1 MDMKATPWLA
11 DDTIA
16 RMTAWRR
23 DLHAHPETAYQEHR
37 TSDVVAN
44 ALQAMG
50 IEIHRGLAGTGVV
63 GTLKNGDGPSI
74 GLRADMDALD
84 MTELGEKPY
93 MSQNPGKMHGC
104 GHDGHT
110 SMLLGA
116 AEYLAKHRNF
126 RGTVHFIF
134 QPAEENEGGGKKMI
148 EEGLFDLFPCDSVY
162 GMHNMPSMPE
172 GVFGIRKGAIMACLD
187 TFEVV
192 ITGKGTHAAQPERGI
207 DPIVASSQLINALQT
222 ITSRRTSALDALVVT
237 VTQIHGGDTWNVIPE
252 TVTLRGTVRSFDAKV
267 RDRAEELFAK
277 VCGGVADTTD
287 TKIDVNYMRG
297 YPATV
302 NSPAEAIL
310 ATEVATSLV
319 GEDKVDPD
327 CVPNMASEDFAF
339 MLEAKPGAY
348 VFLGAGKE
356 PGKDA
361 PLHNPY
367 YDFNDDVLGLGARYW
382 VALAE
387 RVLKA

>member
-1 MDMKATPWLA
+1 MDMKALPWLA

-23 DLHAHPETAYQEHR
+23 DLHAHPETAYEEHR

-44 ALQAMG
+44 ALVAMG

-63 GTLKNGDGPSI
+63 GTLTNGEGPSI

-84 MTELGEKPY
+84 MTELGDKPY

-126 RGTVHFIF
+126 RGTVNFIF

-148 EEGLFDLFPCDSVY
+148 EEGLFEQFPCKAVY
-162 GMHNMPSMPE
+162 GMHNMPSMPA
-172 GVFGIRKGAIMACLD
+172 GTFGIRKGPIMACLD

-192 ITGKGTHAAQPERGI
+192 ITGAGTHAAQPERGI
-207 DPIVASSQLINALQT
+207 DPVVISAQLINALQT
-222 ITSRRTSALDALVVT
+222 IPSRRTSALDALVVT

-252 TVTLRGTVRSFDAKV
+252 TVVLRGTVRSFAPDV
-267 RDRAEELFAK
+267 RDNAQVQFEKICA
-277 VCGGVADTTD
+277 GVAAATD
-287 TKIDVNYMRG
+287 GKIAVNYMRG

-302 NSPAEAIL
+302 NDPAEAVM
-310 ATEVATSLV
+310 AAGVAVALV
-319 GEDKVDPD
+319 GEDKVDTETR
-327 CVPNMASEDFAF
+327 PNMASEDFAF
-339 MLEAKPGAY
+339 MLEACPGAY
-348 VFLGAGKE
+348 IFLGAGKTAS
-356 PGKDA
+356 DA

-367 YDFNDDVLGLGARYW
+367 YDFNDDMLGLGARYW
-382 VALAE
+382 VALTE
-387 RVLKA
+387 HVLK